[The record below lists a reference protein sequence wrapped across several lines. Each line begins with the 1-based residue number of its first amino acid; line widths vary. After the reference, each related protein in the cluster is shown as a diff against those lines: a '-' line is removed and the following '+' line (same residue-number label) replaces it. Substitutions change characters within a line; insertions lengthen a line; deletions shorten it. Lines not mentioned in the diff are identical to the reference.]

1 MLIIYFLNKNYI
13 LKNNNYHSHV
23 DHLNP
28 DQYIHGNLCFSK
40 SKREFECD
48 NYISNNFCSEA
59 ISNPNYSSLL
69 DCYATNKREVFLLGG
84 LSLWA

>member
-1 MLIIYFLNKNYI
+1 MSTILIQMNIYMEIFAF
-13 LKNNNYHSHV
+13 
-23 DHLNP
+23 P
-28 DQYIHGNLCFSK
+28 K

-84 LSLWA
+84 LSL